1 MPILLV
7 SAKAYRTAIWGAHLY
22 ILDWLLCW
30 FQSSGMRLRSL
41 SMSNWADLVSLQSSL
56 QWKSKCTLQHKVPDV
71 RCQGWCPWHPLWCW
85 LLQFLHSL
93 PVKLSVQA
101 ILPPQTYTHP
111 EQLWIS
117 PWTHGLKILL
127 PDIATHKA
135 KDWLQ
140 NTLQLFQISPQIPCE
155 KMQHTLTIKHYTILV
170 DSNNKNNKKNCGI
183 LLQTIFLCIS
193 YLMFHYEGL
202 GFI

>member
-1 MPILLV
+1 
-7 SAKAYRTAIWGAHLY
+7 
-22 ILDWLLCW
+22 
-30 FQSSGMRLRSL
+30 
-41 SMSNWADLVSLQSSL
+41 MSNWADLVSLQSSL
-56 QWKSKCTLQHKVPDV
+56 QWKSKCTLQHKVLDV

-85 LLQFLHSL
+85 LLQSLHSL
-93 PVKLSVQA
+93 PVKLSMQA

-155 KMQHTLTIKHYTILV
+155 KMQHTLTIKQQEQQKKLWNIVADFFPLHFIPDVPLWGPRVYLRFGFSGEGKRNK
-170 DSNNKNNKKNCGI
+170 DSHFDEI
-183 LLQTIFLCIS
+183 SLQVAKLWSTDRKP
-193 YLMFHYEGL
+193 
-202 GFI
+202 